1 MAKNTNH
8 PTTATSTTSGE
19 RRDRRLGCWVML
31 ILSALAWAA
40 VIGGFMSVGGC
51 ATVPAAGRW
60 QAVLVAGSGYAAVY
74 RNGLPQAPGL
84 YTVNVTE
91 PGKADFYRNG
101 KFVASGTITTTE
113 PLTRR
118 GVVIDVPPGTPVS
131 IQGQ

>member
-1 MAKNTNH
+1 MAKNTN
-8 PTTATSTTSGE
+8 PRTTKTSTSSGH
-19 RRDRRLGCWVML
+19 RDRRLGCWVML
-31 ILSALAWAA
+31 LLSALAWAA

-51 ATVPAAGRW
+51 ASMPAAGRW

-84 YTVNVTE
+84 YVVNITE
-91 PGKADFYRNG
+91 PGKADFYRDG
-101 KFVASGTITTTE
+101 KFVASGSYTVAE

>member
-1 MAKNTNH
+1 MAKNTN
-8 PTTATSTTSGE
+8 PRTTKTSTSSGH
-19 RRDRRLGCWVML
+19 RDRRLGCWLM
-31 ILSALAWAA
+31 ILFSVLAWAA

-51 ATVPAAGRW
+51 ASVPAAGRW
-60 QAVLVAGSGYAAVY
+60 QAILVAGSGYAAVY
-74 RNGLPQAPGL
+74 RDGLPQAPGL

-131 IQGQ
+131 IKGQ